1 MRIKSNWFKSGRK
14 RTLPEI
20 AGALAFVIWRIG
32 DNALK
37 NTRNAKFEIAIG
49 TQYFSFLSEF
59 LVFLIQVA
67 DRIAYRQLPAEDR
80 LAFTSALANR
90 VAETLAENQS
100 RLIGNSIEN
109 TSSTSSTS
117 LTSARENMPTSTM
130 TTMALNLHSP
140 ATLASACAKLWMKG
154 CHLGDRPD
162 DGHRSSGG
170 RYHGGKN
177 PARLI
182 RNRTETATQPQNCQ
196 RGLNSTGFCLPI
208 DAKSIQS
215 RQS

>member
-1 MRIKSNWFKSGRK
+1 MRIKSNWFKGGRK

-37 NTRNAKFEIAIG
+37 NTRNARFEIAVG

-100 RLIGNSIEN
+100 RLIGNSIEEHKQ
-109 TSSTSSTS
+109 
-117 LTSARENMPTSTM
+117 RFIDK
-130 TTMALNLHSP
+130 LNQR
-140 ATLASACAKLWMKG
+140 AGEYA
-154 CHLGDRPD
+154 DFNYD
-162 DGHRSSGG
+162 DNGPEFAFT
-170 RYHGGKN
+170 RY
-177 PARLI
+177 L
-182 RNRTETATQPQNCQ
+182 
-196 RGLNSTGFCLPI
+196 GFCMREVMDEKDAIWVI
-208 DAKSIQS
+208 DQMMGIEAPEAVSMVEKTLRDLFETEPRQPRS
-215 RQS
+215 RRTVSGD